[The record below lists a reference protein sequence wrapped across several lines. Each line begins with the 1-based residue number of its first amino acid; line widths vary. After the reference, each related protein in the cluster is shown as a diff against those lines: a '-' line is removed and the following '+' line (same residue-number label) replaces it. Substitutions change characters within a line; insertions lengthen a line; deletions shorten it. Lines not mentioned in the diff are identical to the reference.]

1 MRRDVP
7 VIILAFVALTMIVET
22 FFDIPVAKAL
32 SADIKNWGIIIS
44 GFALAVGVAN
54 LVRFHAVRV
63 SRRTKDWYNSASCLV
78 VMVVFA
84 IVGVFMGPKTPVYA
98 FYYNNFIGPCQTA
111 LQGMTVFYVG
121 SACYRAFTVRNLE
134 AGLLLVTAVIIMLAS
149 VPVGLLISKWIPEA
163 NKWIMDI
170 PNMSGQRG
178 IIITSAIGSM
188 AIGLRVVLGI
198 ERSHFGGE

>member
-1 MRRDVP
+1 
-7 VIILAFVALTMIVET
+7 
-22 FFDIPVAKAL
+22 
-32 SADIKNWGIIIS
+32 
-44 GFALAVGVAN
+44 
-54 LVRFHAVRV
+54 
-63 SRRTKDWYNSASCLV
+63 
-78 VMVVFA
+78 
-84 IVGVFMGPKTPVYA
+84 
-98 FYYNNFIGPCQTA
+98 
-111 LQGMTVFYVG
+111 
-121 SACYRAFTVRNLE
+121 
-134 AGLLLVTAVIIMLAS
+134 MLAS